1 MNNLNTIKVI
11 AASARIY
18 WAMAVFG
25 SFLSLFSATSIAH
38 VVLEHQVAN
47 AGSSYK
53 ATFEVGH
60 GCGASP
66 IKQTVV
72 TIPEGVQGA
81 KPMPKAGWALDIKRE
96 RLAQPRTDNGKT
108 VDDDVSRITWTAKTP
123 ADQLQNAWYGE
134 FVLQAKLPSKAG
146 TIYWRV
152 SQVCEE
158 GRVDWV
164 QLSSL
169 GKSCQT

>member
-47 AGSSYK
+47 AVSSYK
-53 ATFEVGH
+53 ATFKVGH

-81 KPMPKAGWALDIKRE
+81 KPMPKAGDRKSTRLNSSHAL
-96 RLAQPRTDNGKT
+96 T
-108 VDDDVSRITWTAKTP
+108 SRM
-123 ADQLQNAWYGE
+123 
-134 FVLQAKLPSKAG
+134 PSSA
-146 TIYWRV
+146 
-152 SQVCEE
+152 
-158 GRVDWV
+158 
-164 QLSSL
+164 
-169 GKSCQT
+169 